1 MSARKKTM
9 QKFLL
14 AGLALAFLGFIIGS
28 MSEYAFVA
36 GIFFVGVVILGI
48 VGILKMRK
56 SV

>member
-1 MSARKKTM
+1 M